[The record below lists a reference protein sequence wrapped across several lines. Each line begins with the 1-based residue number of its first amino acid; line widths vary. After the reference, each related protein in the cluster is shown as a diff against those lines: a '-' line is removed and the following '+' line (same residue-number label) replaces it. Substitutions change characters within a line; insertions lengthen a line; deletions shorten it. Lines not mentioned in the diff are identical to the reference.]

1 MLKALVETISQRI
14 FRSRLLTQSGLYL
27 VGQLFQK
34 ATSFLLIPVWTYYLL
49 PADYGIVGT
58 MAAYSN
64 LLHIVLML
72 GIYGAVARHLY
83 EVNKEP
89 EEQRSY
95 VFSNFLF
102 LSAFSGLVLVGLS
115 IFGGRWW
122 NVISSGSI
130 PFRPIVVLTVL
141 SIWAGLVSRMLLELY
156 QAQRRALT
164 YVAMEGMAFLLS
176 VSLGLT
182 FVAGYKMGA
191 YGQILGGFIAQALMM
206 IIAVV
211 LLFRGWFTTRLAW
224 RHVSD
229 ALSFGLPFVPH
240 LLSAWAL
247 TFVDRIMLEH
257 YVPLRDVGFY
267 NLGYNLGM
275 GMLVLV
281 TSINQAYQPHYYGL
295 MSSNAAGAENKILRI
310 VSFYVAVL
318 GLITLAGSLFA
329 GEVIRVLTPE
339 KYQQAAIFVPPIL
352 LSYLLV
358 GLYFFVGSPIFYFKR
373 TKLLPIITGTA
384 AVLNILLNYFLI
396 PKYGAIAAAWTTL
409 ASYAV
414 MLAIYY
420 VVAQK
425 ISPLR
430 YPLWRYGILLG
441 ILLAIVI
448 FVRPTFDISTVKL
461 LWKLAACG
469 IFAGLAYFL
478 LLKLHLPRPVR
489 DGES

>member
-1 MLKALVETISQRI
+1 ML
-14 FRSRLLTQSGLYL
+14 RSRLLTQSGLYL

-72 GIYGAVARHLY
+72 GIYGAVVRHLY

-95 VFSNFLF
+95 IFSNFLF

-115 IFGGRWW
+115 LFGGRWW

-130 PFRPIVVLTVL
+130 PFRPIVVLTLL
-141 SIWAGLVSRMLLELY
+141 SIWVGLISRMLLELY

-164 YVAMEGMAFLLS
+164 YVAMEGTAFVLS

-191 YGQILGGFIAQALMM
+191 YGQILGGFIAQVLMM
-206 IIAVV
+206 IVAVV

-247 TFVDRIMLEH
+247 TFVDRVMLEH

-281 TSINQAYQPHYYGL
+281 TSINQAYQPYYYGL
-295 MSSNAAGAENKILRI
+295 MSSDAPAAENKILKI
-310 VSFYVAVL
+310 VSLYLAVL
-318 GLITLAGSLFA
+318 GLVTLAGSLFA
-329 GEVIRVLTPE
+329 GEVIHVLTPE
-339 KYQQAAIFVPPIL
+339 KYQHAAIFVPPIL

-384 AVLNILLNYFLI
+384 AAFNIVLNYFLI
-396 PKYGAIAAAWTTL
+396 PRYGAIAAAWTTL
-409 ASYAV
+409 TSYGV

-430 YPLWRYGILLG
+430 YPLGKYGILLG
-441 ILLAIVI
+441 ILLAVIIV
-448 FVRPTFDISTVKL
+448 FSPTFDISPGKL
-461 LWKLAACG
+461 VLKVAACG
-469 IFAGLAYFL
+469 LFAVLAYVL
-478 LLKLHLPRPVR
+478 LVRQHLSGPVR
-489 DGES
+489 ASKC

>member
-1 MLKALVETISQRI
+1 MVETFRQRI

-34 ATSFLLIPVWTYYLL
+34 ATSFLLIPVWTYYLV

-72 GIYGAVARHLY
+72 GIYGAVVRHLY

-102 LSAFSGLVLVGLS
+102 LSVFSGVVLVGLA

-122 NVISSGSI
+122 DVVSSGSI
-130 PFRPIVVLTVL
+130 PFRPIVVLTLL
-141 SIWAGLVSRMLLELY
+141 SIWTGMISRMLFELY

-164 YVAMEGMAFLLS
+164 YVAMEGMAFGLS

-191 YGQILGGFIAQALMM
+191 YGQILGGFIAQVLMM
-206 IIAVV
+206 IVAVV
-211 LLFRGWFTTRLAW
+211 LLFRNWFTTRLAW
-224 RHVSD
+224 RHVGD

-257 YVPLRDVGFY
+257 FVPLRDVGFY

-281 TSINQAYQPHYYGL
+281 TSINQAYQPYYYGL
-295 MSSNAAGAENKILRI
+295 MSSDPAGAESKILRI
-310 VSFYVAVL
+310 VSFYIAGL

-339 KYQQAAIFVPPIL
+339 KYQHAAVFVPPIL

-358 GLYFFVGSPIFYFKR
+358 GLYYFVGSPLFYFKR
-373 TKLLPIITGTA
+373 TKLLPVITGTA
-384 AVLNILLNYFLI
+384 AVINILLNYFLI
-396 PKYGAIAAAWTTL
+396 PRYGAIAAAWTTL
-409 ASYAV
+409 ASYGV
-414 MLAIYY
+414 MLGIYY
-420 VVAQK
+420 VVAQR
-425 ISPLR
+425 ISPLKYR
-430 YPLWRYGILLG
+430 LDKYGILLG
-441 ILLAIVI
+441 ILLAVVI
-448 FVRPTFDISTVKL
+448 FVSPAFDISAGKLVVKL
-461 LWKLAACG
+461 TICG
-469 IFAGLAYFL
+469 IFAALAYIL
-478 LLKLHLPRPVR
+478 LIRQYFPALSRTK
-489 DGES
+489 ENA